1 MFLTTFPIAGKNVKR
16 IPQVSR
22 LEQLDG
28 LLLDRRADATRR
40 NSHEA
45 HSDRNAPS
53 YSQSQANKEAA
64 TGENADTRPATP
76 PERRASAVSAIY
88 RTWPMND
95 FPLAD
100 TFRTADGRSD
110 QQPAADQA
118 IAGGRWLSP
127 IRESGSTTADRDC
140 EAAEEQLMGS
150 SYMTAAVSCIVEPA
164 GDQEDDIEC
173 LYLS

>member
-1 MFLTTFPIAGKNVKR
+1 MFLTIFPIAGKNVQR
-16 IPQVSR
+16 IPQVSS

-28 LLLDRRADATRR
+28 LLLDRREDTTTRTS
-40 NSHEA
+40 NEA

-53 YSQSQANKEAA
+53 HSQSQANKEAV
-64 TGENADTRPATP
+64 TVENADTRPATP

-95 FPLAD
+95 SPLAD
-100 TFRTADGRSD
+100 TFRTANGRSG

-127 IRESGSTTADRDC
+127 IRECGSTTADRDS
-140 EAAEEQLMGS
+140 EVVEEQLLGS
-150 SYMTAAVSCIVEPA
+150 SQMTAAVSCMVEPA

>member
-1 MFLTTFPIAGKNVKR
+1 MPR
-16 IPQVSR
+16 IPQVSS

-28 LLLDRRADATRR
+28 LLLDRRADATTRT
-40 NSHEA
+40 SHEA
-45 HSDRNAPS
+45 HNDRNAPS
-53 YSQSQANKEAA
+53 HSQSQANKEAV
-64 TGENADTRPATP
+64 TVENADTRPATP

-95 FPLAD
+95 SPLAD
-100 TFRTADGRSD
+100 TFRTATGRSG

-127 IRESGSTTADRDC
+127 IRECGSTTADRDS
-140 EAAEEQLMGS
+140 EAAEEQLLGS
-150 SYMTAAVSCIVEPA
+150 SYMTAAAVSCMVEPA

>member
-1 MFLTTFPIAGKNVKR
+1 MQR
-16 IPQVSR
+16 IPQVSS

-28 LLLDRRADATRR
+28 LLLDRRVDATAR
-40 NSHEA
+40 NSLEA

-53 YSQSQANKEAA
+53 HSQSQANKEAV
-64 TGENADTRPATP
+64 TVENADTRPATP

-95 FPLAD
+95 SPLAD
-100 TFRTADGRSD
+100 TFRTADGRSG
-110 QQPAADQA
+110 QQPAADHG
-118 IAGGRWLSP
+118 IAGGRWLNP
-127 IRESGSTTADRDC
+127 IRESDSTAADRDS
-140 EAAEEQLMGS
+140 EAVEEQLLGS
-150 SYMTAAVSCIVEPA
+150 SYMAAAVSCMVEPA